1 MNTIILNGETG
12 RRKTGHVVF
21 VRLFLFITLIA
32 YFLSVNSCIVQF
44 LPEITEDQDILVV
57 EGLITDQPGLQ
68 TIRISTS
75 MPLGT
80 RSTSKPLSG
89 CNVRLS
95 DDLGNSFSMNEEN
108 EGTYLTGP
116 SFQASVG
123 RYYTLH
129 IKTNA
134 SHHNLNYKSAPM
146 LMKPVPLIDSVY
158 YERVVLERASD
169 GYPSGEGCKIYL
181 NTHDPENSCRFYRW
195 EFTETWEFRLPY
207 IVSNKTCWISNNSD
221 NINIKATTSLSEDK
235 IERQPVSF
243 ITNGSDR
250 LKILYSILVNQY
262 SLNEEEYAYWEK
274 LEHTVE
280 QVGSLYDII
289 PASIPSNIE
298 CIENPSENVLGYFSV
313 SSVKSKRVFIKDQFR
328 GLYNPYSDCENVI
341 VPYNDPLLNLG
352 VTIWVIV
359 DHPEPPPGFKV
370 LTYFKGCADCAVRG
384 TTQRPDFWPDY

>member
-21 VRLFLFITLIA
+21 VRLFLFITMIA

>member
-21 VRLFLFITLIA
+21 VRLFLFITIIA
-32 YFLSVNSCIVQF
+32 YLLSVNSCIVQF

-57 EGLITDQPGLQ
+57 EGLITDQPGEQ

-108 EGTYLTGP
+108 EGTYLTGS

-134 SHHNLNYKSAPM
+134 SHHNRNYKSAPM
-146 LMKPVPLIDSVY
+146 LMKPVPPIDSVY

-169 GYPSGEGCKIYL
+169 GYPSGEGCKVYL

-195 EFTETWEFRLPY
+195 EFTETWEFSLPY

-313 SSVKSKRVFIKDQFR
+313 SSVKYKRIFIKDQFR

-370 LTYFKGCADCAVRG
+370 LTYFKGCADCTVRG
-384 TTQRPDFWPDY
+384 TTQRPDFWRDY